1 MYIMHNLYKATFVT
15 LLEQDINVDLA
26 NDIDKSL
33 AGNPDS
39 DKLDDSTLS
48 DSEFDAMEST
58 LDSDVSPTDYLTD
71 PAADKALQKQID
83 QRNQEIAS
91 VIEDWI
97 NKISNFTEFLNGVS
111 EDSLQSILAKAQ
123 PGTLFAKVQA
133 NTNKK
138 LSNCAAELANL
149 SETLKSFV
157 GQKAISQN

>member
-1 MYIMHNLYKATFVT
+1 MRSSKYSTTFMT
-15 LLEQDINVDLA
+15 LLEQDINLDLA
-26 NDIDKSL
+26 RDIDENL
-33 AGNPDS
+33 AGNPRS
-39 DKLDDSTLS
+39 SR
-48 DSEFDAMEST
+48 DSEGEALAPNELDALEST
-58 LDSDVSPTDYLTD
+58 LDSDVSAADYLTD
-71 PAADKALQKQID
+71 PAADKALQRQID

-97 NKISNFTEFLNGVS
+97 NKITDFTEFLNGIDDS
-111 EDSLQSILAKAQ
+111 SLQSILAKAQ
-123 PGTLFAKVQA
+123 PGTLFAKVHA

>member
-1 MYIMHNLYKATFVT
+1 MRNRYKATFVT

-26 NDIDKSL
+26 KDIDKNL
-33 AGNPDS
+33 TGNPES
-39 DKLDDSTLS
+39 DNFDDSALS

>member
-1 MYIMHNLYKATFVT
+1 MRRNKYAATFMT

-26 NDIDKSL
+26 RDIDKGLS
-33 AGNPDS
+33 GNPDS
-39 DKLDDSTLS
+39 PETAEDTLPN
-48 DSEFDAMEST
+48 DEFDAMEST
-58 LDSDVSPTDYLTD
+58 LDSDVSPADYLTD
-71 PAADKALQKQID
+71 PAADKALQRQID

>member
-1 MYIMHNLYKATFVT
+1 MRNLYKATFVT

-33 AGNPDS
+33 TGNPES
-39 DKLDDSTLS
+39 DKIDDSALS

>member
-1 MYIMHNLYKATFVT
+1 MRNLYKATFVT

-33 AGNPDS
+33 AGNPEL
-39 DKLDDSTLS
+39 DKIDDSALS